1 MTIFILD
8 GWEDRYKYLIE
19 LGGQLP
25 RFSDEQKKDEWK
37 VPGCQSQV
45 WIIPHYSE
53 NGISFEGDSDAII
66 VRGIIAVVLEIFK
79 DKSAQEIL
87 DIDVEEIFD
96 KMGLREHITPN
107 RRSGML
113 SMVDKIK
120 YYAAQALK
128 GQNEYSRISGKKIF
142 KKAGINVP
150 YGLVAYTPRKPKV
163 QQKRYQSSV
172 PGLLKRKFRP
182 VPVM

>member
-1 MTIFILD
+1 MSIDELIDNFSFLD
-8 GWEDRYKYLIE
+8 SWEDRYKYLIE
-19 LGGQLP
+19 LGSQLP
-25 RFSDEQKKDEWK
+25 HISDELKTEEWK

-45 WIIPHYSE
+45 WIIPHYE
-53 NGISFEGDSDAII
+53 KAHIYFEGDSDAII

-79 DKSAQEIL
+79 DKPAQEIL

-120 YYAAQALK
+120 YYSAKSL
-128 GQNEYSRISGKKIF
+128 GK
-142 KKAGINVP
+142 
-150 YGLVAYTPRKPKV
+150 
-163 QQKRYQSSV
+163 
-172 PGLLKRKFRP
+172 
-182 VPVM
+182 

>member
-1 MTIFILD
+1 MSIESLIDDFSFLD

-25 RFSDEQKKDEWK
+25 RFSDEQKKAEWK

-128 GQNEYSRISGKKIF
+128 GQNEYSRISGKKDF
-142 KKAGINVP
+142 
-150 YGLVAYTPRKPKV
+150 
-163 QQKRYQSSV
+163 
-172 PGLLKRKFRP
+172 
-182 VPVM
+182 